1 VGSVAQLPGVGGGAQ
16 ATTILVLTLI
26 FGVEHEPAVAAA
38 MVVWLIS
45 FASVCLAGVPLMLSE
60 GWSMGDL
67 RRMVQEQER
76 ASEAALL
83 EDAERQATRPE
94 ESSR

>member
-1 VGSVAQLPGVGGGAQ
+1 
-16 ATTILVLTLI
+16 
-26 FGVEHEPAVAAA
+26 
-38 MVVWLIS
+38 
-45 FASVCLAGVPLMLSE
+45 
-60 GWSMGDL
+60 
-67 RRMVQEQER
+67 MVQEQER